1 VNPNIFRE
9 YDIRGRVPEE
19 LNRETAYRL
28 GQCFGAYYRGFG
40 AKRISLGRDCRLSSP
55 ELRLGVME
63 GMMDAGMDVKD
74 VGMVPTP
81 LLYFSLHHL
90 DVDGG
95 IQITGSHNP
104 PEYNGFKICLGKTTI
119 YGEEIQKLRKIAES
133 GSFSKGKGSVETRE
147 VIPPYREEVLKRIR
161 CGQEERKVVVDA
173 GNGVAGLVA
182 PELYARM
189 GVEVEKLFCE
199 PDGLFPNHHPDP
211 TLPENLK
218 HLVQRVSDTS
228 ADLGIAFD
236 GDADRIGVVDRRGK
250 TLWGDQLMIIFSR
263 DLLKRHPG
271 AKIIGEVKCSQVLY
285 DDIRKNG
292 GVPIMWKAGHS
303 LIKAKMKEEGAL
315 LAGEMSGHLFF
326 AERYFGY
333 DDAIYAGA
341 RLLEILTNGNKDL
354 DELLAG
360 VPSLVN
366 TPEIRLDCP
375 DDQKFQI
382 VADLA
387 SEFKKQY
394 QVIDV
399 DGARVVF
406 KGGWGLIRA
415 SNTQP
420 VLVLRFEAENQK
432 TLQEIQKIFMNKLA
446 KKGLGVK

>member
-19 LNRETAYRL
+19 LNRETAYSL
-28 GQCFGAYYRGFG
+28 GQCFGAYYQSFG

-63 GMMDAGMDVKD
+63 GMIDAGMDVKD

-90 DVDGG
+90 NVDGG

-119 YGEEIQKLRKIAES
+119 YGEEIQKLRRIGES
-133 GSFSKGKGSVETRE
+133 GSFPKGKGSVESQE
-147 VIPPYREEVLKRIR
+147 VIQPYHEEILKRIG
-161 CGQEERKVVVDA
+161 CGKVARKVVLDA

-182 PELYARM
+182 PELYTRL
-189 GVEVEKLFCE
+189 GIEVEMLFCE
-199 PDGLFPNHHPDP
+199 PDGRFPNHHPDP

-218 HLVQRVSDTS
+218 DLIRKVNDSS

-236 GDADRIGVVDRRGK
+236 GDADRIGVVDRKGK
-250 TLWGDQLMIIFSR
+250 ILWGDQLMIIFSR

-303 LIKAKMKEEGAL
+303 LIKGKMKEEGAL

-341 RLLEILTNGNKDL
+341 RLLEILTNEKKEL
-354 DELLAG
+354 EELLAG
-360 VPSLVN
+360 VPSLVS
-366 TPEIRLDCP
+366 TPEIRIDCP
-375 DDQKFQI
+375 DDQKFGI
-382 VADLA
+382 VAELA
-387 SEFKKQY
+387 AEFKKEY

-406 KGGWGLIRA
+406 NGGWGLIRA

-420 VLVLRFEAENQK
+420 VLVLRFEAEDQK
-432 TLQEIQKIFMNKLA
+432 TLQDIQKIFMDKLA

>member
-1 VNPNIFRE
+1 VNPNLFRE

-19 LNRETAYRL
+19 LNQETAYRL
-28 GQCFGAYYRGFG
+28 GQCFGAYYRDFG

-55 ELRLGVME
+55 ELRLGVLE

-74 VGMVPTP
+74 LGMVPTP

-90 DVDGG
+90 HVDGG

-119 YGEEIQKLRKIAES
+119 YGEEIQKLRRIGES
-133 GSFSKGKGSVETRE
+133 GSFPKGKGSVETRE
-147 VIPPYREEVLKRIR
+147 VIRPYREEVLKRIR
-161 CGQEERKVVVDA
+161 CGQKARKVVLDA

-189 GVEVEKLFCE
+189 GVEVEELFCE

-211 TLPENLK
+211 TLPENLR

-236 GDADRIGVVDRRGK
+236 GDADRIGVVDRKGK
-250 TLWGDQLMIIFSR
+250 VLWGDQLMILFSR

-341 RLLEILTNGNKDL
+341 RLLEILTSEKREL

-360 VPSLVN
+360 VPSLVS

-375 DDQKFQI
+375 DDRKFQI

-387 SEFKKQY
+387 SEFKKEY

-406 KGGWGLIRA
+406 KNGWGLIRA

-420 VLVLRFEAENQK
+420 VLVLRFEAQDQK
-432 TLQEIQKIFMNKLA
+432 TLGDIQKVFTNKLA
-446 KKGLGVK
+446 KRGLKVR